1 MTVETIL
8 PYILF
13 SLIHSFSFFA
23 VAPFTWILII
33 LLFSSLKAFFSSFIF
48 ASWNLFIFPLSSFLS
63 LLFPYIYY
71 QMLFELLRWILIMI
85 PQVIWCML
93 VGCRILSEQKWK
105 CFCNDN
111 TFYLRVQDGI
121 FQSEWKNKIVFFE
134 LKPLMPVKF
143 EISPF
148 QVDLFYSLY

>member
-1 MTVETIL
+1 MKLFFLIFSSL
-8 PYILF
+8 LYILSF
-13 SLIHSFSFFA
+13 SLPLHH
-23 VAPFTWILII
+23 
-33 LLFSSLKAFFSSFIF
+33 LLESLSFSSLKAFFSSFTL
-48 ASWNLFIFPLSSFLS
+48 ASWNLFIFPLSSFQS

-93 VGCRILSEQKWK
+93 AGCRILSEQKWK

-111 TFYLRVQDGI
+111 TFYLHVQDGI

-143 EISPF
+143 EISQF
-148 QVDLFYSLY
+148 NVDLCYSLY